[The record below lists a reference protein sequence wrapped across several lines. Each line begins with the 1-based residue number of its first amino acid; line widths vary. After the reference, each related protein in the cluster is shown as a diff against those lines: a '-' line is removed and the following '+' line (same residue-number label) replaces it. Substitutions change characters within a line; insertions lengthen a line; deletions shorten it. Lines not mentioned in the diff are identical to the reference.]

1 MNININFFGLLF
13 LFVNRIVKKENL
25 GYDMRNITYILDIK
39 NMDKIYNKQKLY
51 KILINKNNSIN
62 TKIDYINQHDIFDNY
77 KLSNITKGGL
87 MKDWDFLL

>member
-1 MNININFFGLLF
+1 MNINFFGLIF

-62 TKIDYINQHDIFDNY
+62 TKIDYINQHDIFDDY
-77 KLSNITKGGL
+77 KLPNITKGGL
-87 MKDWDFLL
+87 MKDWDFTL

>member
-1 MNININFFGLLF
+1 MNINFFGLLF

-62 TKIDYINQHDIFDNY
+62 TKIDYINQEYIFDNN

-87 MKDWDFLL
+87 MKDWDFPL